1 LDEQVEEGIRHLES
15 AMNATLGDPENPL
28 LVSVRSG
35 AAVSMPGMMDTVL
48 NLGLNDR
55 VVEGLARRTDNLRFA
70 YDAYRRFID
79 MFGDVVMGVAHD
91 HFEEVIGTLKE
102 ERGVKEDVELTA
114 EDLQTLVDRYKAV
127 YRKHTGHMFPEDP
140 REQLKFAINAVFNSW
155 DSDRAVKY
163 RRINKITGLLGTA
176 VNVQAMVFGN
186 MGENSGTGVC
196 FTRNPSTGEH
206 ELYGEFLVNAQGED
220 VVAGIRTPEDIQQMA
235 EEFPEAYAELLE
247 VTSRLEKHYRNM
259 QDIEFTIQD
268 GRLFILQTR
277 NGKRKGTA
285 AVKSAVDMVKEG
297 LVDPAT
303 AVKDLVEPL
312 HLDQLLHPQFE
323 DTDAYKDRV
332 VGKGL
337 PASPG
342 AAVGQ
347 VVFTADDAGSWQ
359 SDGRRVIQ
367 ETTETRTDNVGRE
380 GADQALPTSRG
391 GMSSPA
397 GVLARGWGKPC
408 LACCGAI
415 VSK

>member
-1 LDEQVEEGIRHLES
+1 METQVQEKTAGATETVKFVYRFGDGKAEGDKSMKALLGGKGANLAEMSSIGLPVPPGFTITTEACHFYSTNGHQWPEGLDEQVEEGIRHLES

-70 YDAYRRFID
+70 CDAYRRFID

-277 NGKRKGTA
+277 HGKRTGTA
-285 AVKSAVDMVKEG
+285 AVKIAVDM
-297 LVDPAT
+297 
-303 AVKDLVEPL
+303 
-312 HLDQLLHPQFE
+312 
-323 DTDAYKDRV
+323 
-332 VGKGL
+332 
-337 PASPG
+337 
-342 AAVGQ
+342 
-347 VVFTADDAGSWQ
+347 
-359 SDGRRVIQ
+359 
-367 ETTETRTDNVGRE
+367 
-380 GADQALPTSRG
+380 
-391 GMSSPA
+391 
-397 GVLARGWGKPC
+397 
-408 LACCGAI
+408 
-415 VSK
+415 